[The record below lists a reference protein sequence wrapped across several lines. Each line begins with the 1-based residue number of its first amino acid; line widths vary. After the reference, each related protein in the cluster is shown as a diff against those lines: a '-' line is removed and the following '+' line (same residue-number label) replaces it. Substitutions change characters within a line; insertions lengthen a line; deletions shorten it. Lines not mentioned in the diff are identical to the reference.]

1 MSQAPTQPRESSL
14 RHLLQSCLYT
24 LFTVL
29 IFGLIYPVIV
39 TVIAH
44 VLFPQQAEGSLI
56 RTQQGNVIGSAL
68 TGQIFTQ
75 PKYFHPRP
83 SAAGNGYDPMQS
95 SGTNLGPTSKK
106 LIDTTRATI
115 IAVKKE
121 NAQTQAMPPS
131 DLISSSASGLDPDI
145 SPEAAEYQAARVA
158 YARHIS
164 QATVESL
171 IARYTTQRDLGIL
184 GEPRVNV
191 LSINLALDQIK
202 M

>member
-1 MSQAPTQPRESSL
+1 MNQAPIQQRESSL
-14 RHLLQSCLYT
+14 GHLLQSLLYT
-24 LFTVL
+24 ICTVL
-29 IFGLIYPVIV
+29 IFGLIYPLIV
-39 TVIAH
+39 TVLAH
-44 VLFPQQAEGSLI
+44 VLFPQQADGSLI
-56 RTQQGNVIGSAL
+56 RNTQGNVIGSAL

-75 PKYFHPRP
+75 PGYFHPRP

-115 IAVKKE
+115 IALKKE
-121 NAQTQAMPPS
+121 NAQPQAMPPN

-145 SPEAAEYQAARVA
+145 SPEAAEYQAARIA
-158 YARHIS
+158 HARHVS

-171 IARYTTQRDLGIL
+171 IARYTVERDFGIL

-191 LSINLALDQIK
+191 LNINLALDQIK